1 LRVLRRRLALSLL
14 ICFFQLQMSAVVLK
28 RQIISSTDFNGRF
41 RASPIKGLEEAYLP
55 VSFRSSHAA
64 NLLLLQNGGLL
75 CFWFS
80 GSEEGESNVA
90 IVMSKLWKGSSQ
102 WSKTVEIDH
111 QPGKSFQNP
120 VAFQTAEGRIWLLHT
135 SQTAEQ
141 GQADAQILYLTSDDD
156 GRSWTNPK
164 VLFAK
169 RGSFT
174 RHPPLLLTQSEWLL
188 PIYYTPSGSITH
200 GAESHYS
207 AIERT
212 EDGGQGWKECRV
224 PKSQGL
230 VQPSLVRL
238 DDKAFVAFFRSRYAD
253 FIYKSSSRDGCLW
266 STPVTTRLPNNNSSI
281 QVSVLKDRHLVLVFN
296 NSSAGDARD
305 RPKTA
310 SRKPLSIALSEDGG
324 NTWPW
329 VRDLDGGSSP
339 AHPDAEDDQQE
350 YSYPSVLQDT
360 LGKINV
366 AYTYLRT
373 TIKVVRFDEDWIR
386 RGNTVGKFRGDRPE

>member
-1 LRVLRRRLALSLL
+1 LL
-14 ICFFQLQMSAVVLK
+14 IWFFQLQTSAVVLK
-28 RQIISSTDFNGRF
+28 RQIVSNTDFNGHF
-41 RASPIKGLEEAYLP
+41 RASAIKGLEEAYLP

-90 IVMSKLWKGSSQ
+90 IVMSQLLKGSSQ
-102 WSKTVEIDH
+102 WSKTAEIDH

-141 GQADAQILYLTSDDD
+141 GQADAQILYLTSDDY

-188 PIYYTPSGSITH
+188 PIYYTPSGSITN

-212 EDGGQGWKECRV
+212 EGGGQNWTECRV
-224 PKSQGL
+224 QKSQGL

-238 DDKAFVAFFRSRYAD
+238 GDKKFVVFFRSRYAD
-253 FIYKSSSRDGCLW
+253 FIYKSSSRDGCVW
-266 STPVTTRLPNNNSSI
+266 SAPVTTRLPNNNSSI